1 MLSNDTRI
9 KIKNILEGDVIKGDQ
24 DTCTTIRNILCTS
37 FSTSP
42 TVKKDFESKQLV
54 KKEQAVFLEKFSKDN
69 NLWLTDVPVQDTY
82 FARGGEALVYLN
94 NDLKSVLKQNDAIY
108 YATWLE
114 FFNSLL
120 LHNLFFPNTAYT
132 FLGFYFSQNILYA
145 FLKQPYIKA
154 DTVVE
159 IGDVKKHLEYNGFEN
174 HVRHDYRHKEL
185 GLLLEDMH
193 DENVLVNSET
203 LFFIDTV
210 FYVLP
215 PNR

>member
-114 FFNSLL
+114 FSIVFY
-120 LHNLFFPNTAYT
+120 YT
-132 FLGFYFSQNILYA
+132 IYFSQIRRIRFWDFI
-145 FLKQPYIKA
+145 FLRI
-154 DTVVE
+154 
-159 IGDVKKHLEYNGFEN
+159 
-174 HVRHDYRHKEL
+174 
-185 GLLLEDMH
+185 
-193 DENVLVNSET
+193 
-203 LFFIDTV
+203 
-210 FYVLP
+210 FYMP
-215 PNR
+215 S